1 MQRYLFAFDLDG
13 TLCHDNGFLT
23 DLTRNNLTKL
33 KLQGH
38 LICFVTG
45 RRDID
50 LLPLTKDL
58 YLTDYLITNN
68 GGKIFDCHKRVTLK
82 NNLIPE
88 FVSKK
93 IIEFCLKHDYFIYV
107 LKDNFWAV
115 NYLTENV
122 KEYKSYLG
130 AEPNI
135 FRSLE
140 DLEPL
145 SEIEGFTTTIASD
158 KILNFITGNRLEAS
172 FVMSDENVMDIM
184 ALGVSKEQSLL
195 ELKQLLLGEYV
206 TVAVGNYSNDIKMIE
221 TADIGVAVN
230 NALDAV
236 KEKADFITNRSN
248 NEDMIL
254 DIINFLS
261 L

>member
-23 DLTRNNLTKL
+23 DLTRNSLTKL

-50 LLPLTKDL
+50 LLPLNKDL

-68 GGKIFDCHKRVTLK
+68 GGKIFDCRKKKVIK
-82 NNLIPE
+82 NNLVPE

-93 IIEFCLKHDYFIYV
+93 IIEFCLKNEYFIYV
-107 LKDNFWAV
+107 LKENYWAV
-115 NYLTENV
+115 NYITENV
-122 KEYKSYLG
+122 KEYKRYIG
-130 AEPNI
+130 AEPKI
-135 FRSLE
+135 FSSLE

-145 SEIEGFTTTIASD
+145 SEIEGFTTTISSD
-158 KILNFITGNRLEAS
+158 KILDFITGNRLEAS

-184 ALGVSKEQSLL
+184 AQGVSKEQSLI
-195 ELKQLLLGEYV
+195 EIKQMHFREYL
-206 TVAVGNYSNDIKMIE
+206 TVAVGNYFNDIKMIE

-230 NALDAV
+230 NALNAV
-236 KEKADFITNRSN
+236 KEKADFVTSRSN